1 MTIKKEI
8 AAMAGPATI
17 LREIH
22 RLRKNA
28 RDLQDEIERVPRMLK
43 AQQGKIAKQEE
54 SLREAQEVLKK
65 AKLAGHEKES
75 ELKAAQQLMAKHEK
89 QLSEATSKKEYDAL
103 KVEIAD
109 DKKKCHVIEDK
120 ILESMVAVEE
130 KSAQIP
136 VAEKAVSQA
145 KSDFAEHEKS
155 SQARLANLREQFA
168 KVQESIQ
175 QVEASLP
182 PDILPSYQR
191 LVSAR
196 GEDAMA
202 VVQNRTCM
210 ACYTEITAQAFNDLM
225 LSQFVLC
232 KSCGRVLY
240 LPE

>member
-1 MTIKKEI
+1 
-8 AAMAGPATI
+8 MAGPATI

-28 RDLQDEIERVPRMLK
+28 ADLQNEIERMPRMLK
-43 AQQGKIAKQEE
+43 AQQARIVRQEE
-54 SLREAQEVLKK
+54 ALREAHEVLKK

-89 QLSEATSKKEYDAL
+89 QLSESTSKKEYDAL

-109 DKKKCHVIEDK
+109 DKKKCQTIEDK

-136 VAEKAVSQA
+136 VAEKAVAQA
-145 KSDFAEHEKS
+145 KVEYAEHEKI
-155 SQARLANLREQFA
+155 SQKRLADLRDQLG
-168 KVQESIQ
+168 KTHHSIKE
-175 QVEASLP
+175 VEHSLP
-182 PDILPSYQR
+182 PDVLPAYER
-191 LVSAR
+191 LVGAR
-196 GEDAMA
+196 GEDALA

-210 ACYTEITAQAFNDLM
+210 ACYTEITAQAYNDLM

-240 LPE
+240 LAG